1 LDIIRPITITDAMLV
16 SSNVA
21 ETDKAAWAVGTPYV
35 VGNEVMVVDDS
46 TTGGTIGSAYLATY
60 RGNFIA
66 GNAFFIHNATD
77 LSRYVGTDLGST
89 PYKIVLTDSGGKTAT
104 GYIAAGGAGII
115 GKNADA
121 TVQALGSEMVSYGNF
136 NDVAPWTLGAGWS
149 VADRKA
155 VSANGALCSQ
165 DINLVEWQL
174 YYTSFVVKTY
184 TSGNVALYL
193 GGSTNYFA
201 QRSSA
206 ATFAAWGMSDG
217 GSENIGLN
225 GFTASSLI
233 CDDVSCKAVTEPPNA
248 VNGGLHIVSS
258 KDGTYRAWAEIEAG
272 FNPREIVAYTISNDD
287 TYHKT
292 YECLV
297 NNTGYFPPQNITGIS
312 PKWMETGATNR
323 WQVFDVKCA
332 SQTENASS
340 IQYVLTPGSLDS
352 IAFFNLDAT
361 TIDLLQKEATGGAT
375 LHSET
380 ITLSGATEAAS
391 TALHL
396 GYASNEITITI
407 NKTGTAKC
415 GEIVMGPKYNL
426 GDTLSQEGVDV
437 GTTNFSIIEND
448 DFGNLN
454 ITPRDYSSNGDF
466 VMLVANTNADD
477 LYETLAQYV
486 STPLVFIGCELY
498 ASMILYGYYTDFNL
512 VMDSPD
518 YSHLS
523 LSVESLT

>member
-1 LDIIRPITITDAMLV
+1 MLV

-21 ETDKAAWAVGTPYV
+21 ETDKAAWAIGTAYV
-35 VGNEVMVVDDS
+35 VGNEVMVTVDS
-46 TTGGTIGSAYLATY
+46 TTGGTISSAHLATY

-104 GYIAAGGAGII
+104 GYIAGGGSGII
-115 GKNADA
+115 GKDADA
-121 TVQALGSEMVSYGNF
+121 TVQALGSEMVTNGEFRTS
-136 NDVAPWTLGAGWS
+136 ASWTWGAGWS
-149 VADRKA
+149 VVDRKA
-155 VSANGALCSQ
+155 VSANGVLLSQ

-174 YYTSFVVKTY
+174 YYTSFQVAAY

-225 GFTASSLI
+225 GFTASSLT
-233 CDDVSCKAVTEPPNA
+233 CDNVSCKAVTEPPNA
-248 VNGGLHIVSS
+248 ANGGLHIVSS
-258 KDGTYRAWAEIEAG
+258 KNGTYRDWAEIETG
-272 FNPREIVAYTISNDD
+272 FNPREIVAYTISNEDA
-287 TYHKT
+287 YHKT

-297 NNTGYFPPQNITGIS
+297 NNTGYFPPQNLTGVS

-323 WQVFDVKCA
+323 WQAFDAKCA

-352 IAFFNLDAT
+352 IAFFNLDADSIAIT
-361 TIDLLQKEATGGAT
+361 QKEATGGAT

-380 ITLSGATEAAS
+380 ITLSGATEAVT
-391 TALHL
+391 TALHS

-407 NKTGTAKC
+407 TKSGTAKC
-415 GEIVMGPKYNL
+415 GEIVMGLKYNL

-437 GTTNFSIIEND
+437 GTTDFSIIEND
-448 DFGNLN
+448 AFGNLN
-454 ITPRDYSSNGDF
+454 VTPRDYSSSGDF
-466 VMLVANTNADD
+466 VVLVTNTNADD

-486 STPLVFIGCELY
+486 STPLVYIGYASY
-498 ASMILYGYYTDFNL
+498 ASMILYGYYEDFSIK
-512 VMDSPD
+512 MDSRL
-518 YSHLS
+518 YAHLS
-523 LSVESLT
+523 MNIQGLT